1 VKFTRPHQ
9 RQDWIRFQ
17 LSKLAAERIREN
29 PEIVKIGLQ
38 HIQRW
43 MENGTGEHFCTK
55 ARSEWVELIQQ
66 HSPQEIADLLEAEG
80 DEAQRLRSS
89 MPFIQPPFF
98 TEQERL
104 TVLERAYAV

>member
-1 VKFTRPHQ
+1 MKFTRPHQ

-17 LSKLAAERIREN
+17 LSKLAAARIREN
-29 PEIVKIGLQ
+29 PEIVNIGLQ
-38 HIQRW
+38 HIRRW
-43 MENGTGEHFCTK
+43 MENGTREKFCAK
-55 ARSEWVELIQQ
+55 ARSEWAELIQH

-98 TEQERL
+98 TERERID
-104 TVLERAYAV
+104 VIERAYAI

>member
-1 VKFTRPHQ
+1 MKFTRPHQ
-9 RQDWIRFQ
+9 RQDWICLQ

-29 PEIVKIGLQ
+29 PEIVNIGLQ
-38 HIQRW
+38 HIRRW
-43 MENGTGEHFCTK
+43 IDNGNGETYCAK
-55 ARSEWVELIQQ
+55 ARLEWAELIQQ

-80 DEAQRLRSS
+80 DEPQRLRSS